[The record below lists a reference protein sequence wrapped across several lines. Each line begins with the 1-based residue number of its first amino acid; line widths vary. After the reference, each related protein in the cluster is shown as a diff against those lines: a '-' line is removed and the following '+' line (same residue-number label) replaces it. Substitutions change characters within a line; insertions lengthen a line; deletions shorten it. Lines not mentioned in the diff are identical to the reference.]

1 LIVHERYTP
10 EEKLAARAGR
20 LAIVASFGA
29 AKWGGKS
36 LRELVD
42 ASIFK
47 FLASV
52 VTEKDRIGFC
62 GLDDEALLAR
72 VLPTGS
78 GGRVYRDK
86 V

>member
-1 LIVHERYTP
+1 
-10 EEKLAARAGR
+10 
-20 LAIVASFGA
+20 
-29 AKWGGKS
+29 

-42 ASIFK
+42 RSIFK